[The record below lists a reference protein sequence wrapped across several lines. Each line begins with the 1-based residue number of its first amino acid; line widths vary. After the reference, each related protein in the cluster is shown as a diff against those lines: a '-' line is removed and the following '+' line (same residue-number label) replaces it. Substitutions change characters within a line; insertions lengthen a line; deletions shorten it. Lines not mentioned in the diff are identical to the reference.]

1 MQLLFKDFL
10 GNTSWDYV
18 RDRVWLQALDGFST
32 DIINNVDYDLG
43 RIVQEMVT
51 PILTHTLDEF
61 EDGNRQDR

>member
-1 MQLLFKDFL
+1 MRLLFEDFL
-10 GNTSWDYV
+10 GNTSWDYI
-18 RDRVWLQALDGFST
+18 RDRVWLQALDGFAT
-32 DIINNVDYDLG
+32 DVINNVDDDLE